1 MSEVDRTLPRA
12 QDPARGDRAGSYLDR
27 NEADR
32 EIGFPDALN
41 WLSRHKVTLTAVVMI
56 VAQLIWKAGFLSQFY
71 FRQDDLHFTEI
82 ALQSPLG
89 WKYLTYVGSGHL
101 HPGVLLIVWILARV
115 ALYNWGA
122 ASAVLLV
129 VLAIAS
135 FAAWWLL
142 RTLIGNRPALLIP
155 LALYLF
161 TPLTFANDSWWQ
173 SGIESAPLQAVI
185 FLSLIAHVHYV
196 RSGRVRDLAAAAG
209 CLAVGLF
216 FFEKAAVIPVLLFG
230 VTAGFLLDGG
240 LAVTVRQS
248 LARYWRAWLLYVGM
262 VAVYVAV
269 LLSALHSSTVKPA
282 PASLSTGLTFSANL
296 IKDTLLP
303 GLLGGPWQ
311 WYFSS
316 NNAIAYSAP
325 SSALTWLSLL
335 VTAAIVVASVLTR
348 PRAWRSWAILAVWV
362 VLADIGPVFLGRLS
376 SFGRF
381 SWLLELDTRYVA
393 DAAPVAAI
401 CVALAFWPVVQPRQE
416 ERTRRRQQEYFTSQ
430 TWRVV
435 GLCLTGVL
443 VVGSVVSVRAYE
455 KVTSI
460 TNFYGRTYLHNAQA
474 ALSADYPPGTVIFN
488 EAVPDFI
495 MQAVF
500 YDNDALESAALG
512 PMASPVTARNV
523 RWTAHP
529 SGTIDNLGMFTGSGT
544 LARAYVRGTRSAALP
559 AGLGCWP
566 FHKGKAVIRF
576 SSPAPATTGLLRIGY
591 LSHASEIARVTYG
604 SIASQFAVRA
614 GLNSVYLPVTGV
626 AAEVTVTAPAGFC
639 IGDAEAG
646 NLAPSAYP
654 LATQAPAK

>member
-1 MSEVDRTLPRA
+1 MRRGPDQPGG
-12 QDPARGDRAGSYLDR
+12 AREGSYLD
-27 NEADR
+27 ALDPDQ
-32 EIGFPDALN
+32 EIGFADALA
-41 WLSRHKVTLTAVVMI
+41 WLSKRRVGLTAVAMI
-56 VAQLIWKAGFLSQFY
+56 ALELVWKAGFLGHFY
-71 FRQDDLHFTEI
+71 FRQDDIHFTEI
-82 ALQSPLG
+82 ALRSPLD

-129 VLAIAS
+129 MLAVAS

-196 RSGRVRDLAAAAG
+196 RSGRVRHLAAAAV

-230 VTAGFLLDGG
+230 VTAGFLLEGG

-269 LLSALHSSTVKPA
+269 LLISLRSSTVKPA
-282 PASLSTGLTFSANL
+282 PASLSTGLSFSANL

-311 WYFSS
+311 WYFSP

-335 VTAAIVVASVLTR
+335 VTAAIVVTSVMVR
-348 PRAWRSWAILAVWV
+348 ARAWRAWAILATWI

-401 CVALAFWPVVQPRQE
+401 CVALAFWPVVQSQQE
-416 ERTRRRQQEYFTSQ
+416 DSKRARRRQHEYFTSQ

-435 GLCLTGVL
+435 GLGLTAVL
-443 VVGSVVSVRAYE
+443 VVGSVVSVQAYE
-455 KVTSI
+455 KVTNT

-474 ALSADYPPGTVIFN
+474 ALSVDYPRGTVIFN

-512 PMASPVTARNV
+512 PMASAAASRNL
-523 RWTAHP
+523 RWTPHP
-529 SGTIDNLGMFTGSGT
+529 EGTIDNLGMFSGSGT
-544 LARAYVRGTRSAALP
+544 LTRAYVRGARSATLSP
-559 AGLGCWP
+559 PNGCWP
-566 FHKGKAVIRF
+566 FHQGKAVIKF
-576 SSPAPATTGLLRIGY
+576 TAPAPVTTGLLRIGY
-591 LSHASEIARVTYG
+591 LSYASETASISYG
-604 SIASQFAVRA
+604 GVVRQFVVDV
-614 GLNSVYLPVTGV
+614 GLNSVYVPVTGS
-626 AAEVTVTAPAGFC
+626 AGSVTVLAPESFC

-654 LATQAPAK
+654 LTTQAHTK